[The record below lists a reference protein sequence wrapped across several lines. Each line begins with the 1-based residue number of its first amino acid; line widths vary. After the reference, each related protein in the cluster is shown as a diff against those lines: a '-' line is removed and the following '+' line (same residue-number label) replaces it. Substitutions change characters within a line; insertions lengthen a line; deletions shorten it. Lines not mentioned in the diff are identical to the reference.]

1 MITANEKII
10 HSFRLTYR
18 ENTPVISHNSDT
30 TSQCVCKANGL
41 SIYGCHFFSMFG
53 SREIGNDWLSNSY
66 TIKELVYKG
75 LGDTKMAAENWYFSR
90 IKQIPRI

>member
-18 ENTPVISHNSDT
+18 EKLPVISHNSDT
-30 TSQCVCKANGL
+30 TSQCVCKANGFQFMVV
-41 SIYGCHFFSMFG
+41 IFFSMFG

-66 TIKELVYKG
+66 TIKELVIK
-75 LGDTKMAAENWYFSR
+75 DWATPKMAAENWYFSR